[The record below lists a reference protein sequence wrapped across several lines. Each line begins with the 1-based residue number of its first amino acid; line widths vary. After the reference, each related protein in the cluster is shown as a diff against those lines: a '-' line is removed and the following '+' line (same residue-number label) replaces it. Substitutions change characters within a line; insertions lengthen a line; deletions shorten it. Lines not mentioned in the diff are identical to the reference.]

1 MEQLFESRLRAFI
14 AEMEKAKKATNRQE
28 AFDLVF
34 SIWIAIHQKYGTPD
48 SDLLALKHMQLCAAH
63 GWHDL
68 DKDPCYLNSPEGRGL
83 RLHLHHNG
91 TIVLQNY
98 VDASLGIV
106 FTKPGA
112 VALAVSV

>member
-1 MEQLFESRLRAFI
+1 MKQLFESRLRAFI
-14 AEMEKAKKATNRQE
+14 AEIEKAKKAKNRQD

-34 SIWIAIHQKYGTPD
+34 SIWIATQQKYGMPD
-48 SDLLALKHMQLCAAH
+48 RDLLALKHMQLDAKY

-68 DKDPCYLNSPEGRGL
+68 DKDPCYLDSPEGTGL
-83 RLHLHHNG
+83 RLHLHHDG

-98 VDASLGIV
+98 ADPSLGIV

-112 VALAVSV
+112 VALAVSP